1 MLIPINWR
9 FVWGKFMC
17 AYIKYLHATTDG
29 RGVIAKVTMYTL
41 HWKIQFMYKAIQ
53 ALVITVTHS
62 GIICL

>member
-1 MLIPINWR
+1 
-9 FVWGKFMC
+9 MC

-41 HWKIQFMYKAIQ
+41 HWKMQFMYKAIQ